1 MGARISIVM
10 PVLNEAATILET
22 LAPLQP
28 LRAMGHELIIA
39 DGGSTD
45 QTRADAVSFCD
56 LVVKAPRGRGA
67 QMNAGA
73 NAAKGDLLLFL
84 HADTRLPAEAVALIL
99 RGLAASAQEW
109 GRFDVSIS
117 GKSPLLRV
125 IAAMMNLRSRLTGIA
140 TGDQAIFIRRE
151 AFEVIGGFDDLPLM
165 EDIAFCRKAKQQLG
179 SPLCLRERVETSG
192 RRWEK
197 HGVLRTVLLMWRLR
211 AAYYFGAEPSDL
223 ARRYGYV
230 PRDS

>member
-1 MGARISIVM
+1 MGQRISIVM
-10 PVLNEAATILET
+10 PVLNEAATIPDV
-22 LAPLQP
+22 LAPLQR
-28 LRAMGHELIIA
+28 LRAMGHELILA

-73 NAAKGDLLLFL
+73 AAAQGDLLLFL
-84 HADTRLPAEAVALIL
+84 HADTRLPAEASALIMQ
-99 RGLAASAQEW
+99 GLATSEHVW
-109 GRFDVSIS
+109 GRFDVSIE
-117 GKSPLLRV
+117 GKSPLLRI
-125 IAAMMNLRSRLTGIA
+125 IAAMMNWRSRLTGIA

-151 AFEVIGGFDDLPLM
+151 AFEAIGGFDDLPLM
-165 EDIAFCRKAKQQLG
+165 EDIAFCKQAKRRLG
-179 SPLCLRERVETSG
+179 APLCLRERVETSG

-211 AAYYFGAEPSDL
+211 AAYYFGAEPADL

-230 PRDS
+230 PRDR